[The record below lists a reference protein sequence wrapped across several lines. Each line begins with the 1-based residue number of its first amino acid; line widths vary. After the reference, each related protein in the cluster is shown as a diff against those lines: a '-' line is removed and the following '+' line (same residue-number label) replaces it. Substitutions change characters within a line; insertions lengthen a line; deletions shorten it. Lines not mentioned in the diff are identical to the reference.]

1 MDTIYKLI
9 YSTLA
14 VHWRSYLMY
23 RGTNLLREIIKDIWH
38 LVFSVSKFF
47 KYINL

>member
-1 MDTIYKLI
+1 MDTVYKLI

-23 RGTNLLREIIKDIWH
+23 SETNLFRELINFYCIIIYSDSMIIH
-38 LVFSVSKFF
+38 FTVE
-47 KYINL
+47 